1 MSEVVNLLFLV
12 TGAGLG
18 AGLTYFV
25 QTKTQERAW
34 KRDDALNMRDKVY
47 GPVFRG
53 MSEILESIEL
63 GKGPD
68 WEIMSKLKEMK
79 TEYLFYNMKR
89 DLKNRFYRLA
99 ERLDKYQTIHSS
111 TQTLVLRK
119 IRDAVKESQEVDVS
133 VSLGQVRLGLDLLKD
148 AVEVGSITLEQAILQ
163 KLRPS
168 DFVRTKKGEWG
179 EDLSI
184 DVRVA
189 GKSKEL
195 NDIESL
201 YEDVLSE
208 MEGEPLYR
216 KEKEQRKILIFELE
230 GFLQQIEKHLEIA

>member
-1 MSEVVNLLFLV
+1 
-12 TGAGLG
+12 
-18 AGLTYFV
+18 
-25 QTKTQERAW
+25 
-34 KRDDALNMRDKVY
+34 
-47 GPVFRG
+47 
-53 MSEILESIEL
+53 
-63 GKGPD
+63 
-68 WEIMSKLKEMK
+68 
-79 TEYLFYNMKR
+79 
-89 DLKNRFYRLA
+89 LKNRFYRLA